1 MCTQV
6 PLHIE
11 DPLPN
16 VIFKSIT
23 LKTFH
28 GRRIFRDWEE
38 SERMLFK
45 NLYVKSNSS
54 VNILMTHQSLTQ

>member
-1 MCTQV
+1 MLNLCLQE

-16 VIFKSIT
+16 VVFKSLT

-28 GRRIFRDWEE
+28 GRRVFRDWEE
-38 SERMLFK
+38 SERMLFE
-45 NLYVKSNSS
+45 NRY
-54 VNILMTHQSLTQ
+54 NIKYA